1 MYAKPPFT
9 LRLDRP
15 SFTVTILLSVLFNS
29 LHFLVYFPIVAA
41 VYFLLPHR
49 VRWAWLL
56 AASYYFYMC
65 WKPAYVAVIWLL
77 TIVDYIAGRAI
88 GAATST
94 ARRRLYLGL
103 SLASNLG
110 LLFFFKYFNF
120 VNDTLRTVTES
131 FDVIYGIPEL
141 DIILPLGISFHTF
154 QALNYTIDV
163 YRRERE
169 PERHLGRFALF
180 IAFFPQLVAG
190 PIERAGHLLPQF
202 LIEHRFDPA
211 LAASG
216 LRLMLW
222 GFFKKLVIADRLAV
236 FVNAVYEDPSS
247 QSGLRLLLA
256 TYAFAYQIYCDF
268 SGYSDIAVG
277 AARVLG
283 FDLTRN
289 FERPYFAT
297 SIGMFWRRWHIS
309 LSTWFRDYVFIPLGG
324 SRAATWRLAV
334 NLMIVFLV
342 SGLWHGANWTYI
354 LWGGLHGAFMVAAVT
369 TIGLRHRLWAV
380 LGGAG
385 ARIRPAVAWLVT
397 FHLVAFAWI
406 AFRATSV
413 ADIGTVVT
421 RIAGWADP
429 MQPLAVPGFDSIEL
443 VLAIAFILALESVQV
458 MQERGR
464 IAGFLGGLPSAA
476 RLALYAAAALVILL
490 FGRFDERE
498 FIYFQF

>member
-1 MYAKPPFT
+1 M
-9 LRLDRP
+9 
-15 SFTVTILLSVLFNS
+15 LFNS

-41 VYFLLPHR
+41 VYFLIPHR

-56 AASYYFYMC
+56 VASYYFYMC

-77 TIVDYIAGRAI
+77 TIVDYVAGRVI
-88 GAATST
+88 GSAST
-94 ARRRLYLGL
+94 EGRRRLFLAI

-110 LLFFFKYFNF
+110 LLFLFKYFNF
-120 VNDTLRTVTES
+120 VNDTLRAFTES
-131 FDVIYGIPEL
+131 FDFVYGIPDL
-141 DIILPLGISFHTF
+141 DVILPIGISFHTF

-163 YRRERE
+163 YRRARE

-202 LIEHRFDPA
+202 LVEHRFDA
-211 LAASG
+211 VLAASG

-236 FVNAVYEDPSS
+236 FVNAVYDEPST
-247 QSGLRLLLA
+247 QSGLRLTVA
-256 TYAFAYQIYCDF
+256 TYCFAYQIYCDF

-297 SIGMFWRRWHIS
+297 SIRAFWRRWHIS

-324 SRAATWRLAV
+324 SRVGSWRLAT

-354 LWGGLHGAFMVAAVT
+354 VWGGLHGAFMVAALATSQVRDR
-369 TIGLRHRLWAV
+369 IWGSLGPAALRVRPFV
-380 LGGAG
+380 AG
-385 ARIRPAVAWLVT
+385 IVT
-397 FHLVAFAWI
+397 FHLVTIAWI
-406 AFRATSV
+406 SFRAASL
-413 ADIGTVVT
+413 ADAGTVVT
-421 RIAGWADP
+421 RIVAWADTG
-429 MQPLAVPGFDSIEL
+429 QPLSVAGFDSVEF
-443 VLAIAFILALESVQV
+443 VLAIAFVAMLELVQV
-458 MQERGR
+458 VQERGH
-464 IAGFLGGLPSAA
+464 IATLLARLPSVA
-476 RLALYAAAALVILL
+476 RLALYAAVALIILL
-490 FGRFDERE
+490 FGRFDERA

>member
-1 MYAKPPFT
+1 M
-9 LRLDRP
+9 
-15 SFTVTILLSVLFNS
+15 LFNS

-41 VYFLLPHR
+41 VYFLIPHR

-77 TIVDYIAGRAI
+77 TIVDYIAGRVIA
-88 GAATST
+88 GAST
-94 ARRRLYLGL
+94 QARRRLFLGI

-131 FDVIYGIPEL
+131 FDVLYGIPDL
-141 DIILPLGISFHTF
+141 DVILPIGISFHTF
-154 QALNYTIDV
+154 QALNYTIDI

-202 LIEHRFDPA
+202 LVEHRFDPA
-211 LAASG
+211 MAASG

-236 FVNAVYEDPSS
+236 FVNAVYDDPSS
-247 QSGLRLLLA
+247 QSGLRLTVA
-256 TYAFAYQIYCDF
+256 TYCFAYQIYSDF

-283 FDLTRN
+283 FDLVRN

-297 SIGMFWRRWHIS
+297 SIRAFWRRWHIS

-324 SRAATWRLAV
+324 SRVGAWRLAA
-334 NLMIVFLV
+334 NLMIVFTV
-342 SGLWHGANWTYI
+342 SGFWHGANWTYI
-354 LWGGLHGAFMVAAVT
+354 VWGALHGGFMVAALASSR
-369 TIGLRHRLWAV
+369 LREKAWSS
-380 LGGAG
+380 AG
-385 ARIRPAVAWLVT
+385 AWAARLRPLVAGLAT
-397 FHLVAFAWI
+397 FHLVTFAWI
-406 AFRATSV
+406 FFRAESV
-413 ADIGTVVT
+413 GDASTVVS
-421 RIAGWADP
+421 RIARWADAA
-429 MQPLAVPGFDSIEL
+429 QPIAVPGFDGIEL
-443 VLAIAFILALESVQV
+443 ALAAVFVFVLEAVQLV
-458 MQERGR
+458 QERGSVP
-464 IAGFLGGLPSAA
+464 ACFGKLPGFA
-476 RLALYAAAALVILL
+476 RLALYAALIMVILL
-490 FGRFDERE
+490 FGRFDERA

>member
-1 MYAKPPFT
+1 M
-9 LRLDRP
+9 
-15 SFTVTILLSVLFNS
+15 LFNS
-29 LHFLVYFPIVAA
+29 FHFLVYFPIVAA

-49 VRWAWLL
+49 VRWGWLL

-77 TIVDYIAGRAI
+77 TLVDYIAGRAI
-88 GAATST
+88 GAAPTL
-94 ARRRLYLGL
+94 ARRRLYLGI

-120 VNDTLRTVTES
+120 VNETLRAVTGN
-131 FDVIYGIPEL
+131 FDILYGIPNL
-141 DIILPLGISFHTF
+141 DVILPLGISFHTF

-163 YRRERE
+163 YRGERE

-202 LIEHRFDPA
+202 LVEHRFDA
-211 LAASG
+211 SLAASG

-236 FVNAVYEDPSS
+236 FVNAVYDDPSS
-247 QSGLRLLLA
+247 QSGLRLVVA

-289 FERPYFAT
+289 FERPYFAQ

-309 LSTWFRDYVFIPLGG
+309 LSTWFRDYVFIPIGG
-324 SRAATWRLAV
+324 SRVGSWRLAF
-334 NLMIVFLV
+334 NLMLVFLV
-342 SGLWHGANWTYI
+342 SGLWHGANWTYVA
-354 LWGGLHGAFMVAAVT
+354 WGGLHGAFMVAGIATVAVR
-369 TIGLRHRLWAV
+369 GRCWEA
-380 LGGAG
+380 LGRAG
-385 ARIRPAVAWLVT
+385 RWIRPFVARVVT

-406 AFRATSV
+406 AFRAASLS
-413 ADIGTVVT
+413 DIGTIVA
-421 RIAGWADP
+421 RMWAWADSS
-429 MQPLAVPGFDSIEL
+429 QPLAVPGFDGLEL
-443 VLAIAFILALESVQV
+443 AAAIAFVVVLEAVQLV
-458 MQERGR
+458 QERGR
-464 IAGFLGGLPSAA
+464 ISAALGRLPSVA
-476 RLALYAAAALVILL
+476 RLALYAAVALVILL
-490 FGRFDERE
+490 FGRFEERA

>member
-1 MYAKPPFT
+1 M
-9 LRLDRP
+9 
-15 SFTVTILLSVLFNS
+15 LFNS

-41 VYFLLPHR
+41 VYFLIPHR

-77 TIVDYIAGRAI
+77 TIVDYVAGRAI
-88 GAATST
+88 GAASTTS
-94 ARRRLYLGL
+94 RRRLYLGL

-120 VNDTLRTVTES
+120 VNDTLRSVTGS
-131 FDVIYGIPEL
+131 FDILYGIPDL
-141 DIILPLGISFHTF
+141 DVILPIGISFHTF

-202 LIEHRFDPA
+202 LVEHRFDPA

-236 FVNAVYEDPSS
+236 FVNEVYDEPST
-247 QSGLRLLLA
+247 QSGLRLTVA
-256 TYAFAYQIYCDF
+256 TYCFAYQIYCDF

-297 SIGMFWRRWHIS
+297 SIRAFWRRWHIS

-324 SRAATWRLAV
+324 SRVGPWRLAA

-354 LWGGLHGAFMVAAVT
+354 VWGGLHGGFMVAALT
-369 TIGLRHRLWAV
+369 TVALRDRVWSSLGPMAV
-380 LGGAG
+380 RVRPFLAG
-385 ARIRPAVAWLVT
+385 IVT
-397 FHLVAFAWI
+397 FHLVTFAWI
-406 AFRATSV
+406 AFRATSLQD
-413 ADIGTVVT
+413 ARTVVV
-421 RIAGWADP
+421 RIFTWAESD
-429 MQPLAVPGFDSIEL
+429 QALSVRGFDSIEL
-443 VLAIAFILALESVQV
+443 VLAIVFVLVLEVVQSV
-458 MQERGR
+458 QERGS
-464 IAGFLGGLPSAA
+464 IAAALSRLPSAA
-476 RLALYAAAALVILL
+476 RLALYAALALVILL
-490 FGRFDERE
+490 FGRFDERA